1 MTHCVLG
8 VTYRLRIVS
17 TTQTGTSGW
26 ERKSVM
32 TSGKLALTNDG
43 KRAPL
48 QLLRDRKGP
57 AGIPTVE
64 IEPSDN
70 GEEASDADDPEEDEP
85 EDTDSD
91 ASSDSDS
98 DSSSSSSSSSKKKK
112 KSKKSNKKDKKKMKK
127 RAKKAEKGKKKV
139 KKAALKLKEKAKR
152 ERVEAKT
159 AMMAARRQSKAET
172 SATTAHGKVAES
184 ILGKA
189 SHVKLNLAGVMGRPG
204 YVDVPMPLRTELE
217 SAYRDVCFIEKECQK
232 VVDNNTLPLPEK
244 AQTLKDW
251 RPQLRYAIITRFQS
265 KPP

>member
-64 IEPSDN
+64 IEPGDN

-112 KSKKSNKKDKKKMKK
+112 KSKKSN
-127 RAKKAEKGKKKV
+127 
-139 KKAALKLKEKAKR
+139 
-152 ERVEAKT
+152 T
-159 AMMAARRQSKAET
+159 
-172 SATTAHGKVAES
+172 
-184 ILGKA
+184 
-189 SHVKLNLAGVMGRPG
+189 
-204 YVDVPMPLRTELE
+204 
-217 SAYRDVCFIEKECQK
+217 
-232 VVDNNTLPLPEK
+232 NTIRK
-244 AQTLKDW
+244 
-251 RPQLRYAIITRFQS
+251 
-265 KPP
+265 